1 MAHVEGIE
9 LEEYTIKLM
18 ERFEHLYG
26 GTVTGEFEEGARV
39 DHRMFTLWWDDMQW
53 VEFGVTVP
61 GHNEDGDWYLY
72 TLPVYGDAHFWPRK
86 VLLEQSFST
95 GRLRFE
101 CSEEEY
107 RETLGQEVHY
117 FLSWYLDNISE
128 RPRQKYLLEEER
140 NGEYRIVLAPDR
152 HPEAGSKAGGLVDGP
167 GVLPHWGRSWVF
179 SGSIVKGVRLG
190 GHTQVRGS
198 SKVQF
203 AGDNPPDKAVLV
215 RADTITGSRISLQ
228 HRSIIETG
236 CLLEWVHLDR
246 VIRIKANSTLAGV
259 TIRSRDKLTSLRMNT
274 FLHNMN
280 LAAGRG
286 ASPPFVQVAPIGADN
301 DLLTVWYDSNEK
313 QILAKRGCFKGTIE
327 EFLRSAQARYGDS
340 STPGGTHI
348 FYTYQNLLPTLVAQ
362 VRSLM
367 PGDEK

>member
-1 MAHVEGIE
+1 MEQVGIALAPRTGGMCEAVETMFEGKLRAVFTGDPTGYHPQNRLTLYWGE
-9 LEEYTIKLM
+9 LEWVT
-18 ERFEHLYG
+18 FF
-26 GTVTGEFEEGARV
+26 TVTVKGESYIVAVPTYGESELWEEK
-39 DHRMFTLWWDDMQW
+39 
-53 VEFGVTVP
+53 
-61 GHNEDGDWYLY
+61 GDAYIYRYGQHIEPHTQTIRYLVGLNNNVYLFAHWYLKNIAE
-72 TLPVYGDAHFWPRK
+72 VPRK
-86 VLLEQSFST
+86 KYI
-95 GRLRFE
+95 LRRNENKTF
-101 CSEEEY
+101 
-107 RETLGQEVHY
+107 TVIPTNPHQN
-117 FLSWYLDNISE
+117 D
-128 RPRQKYLLEEER
+128 PRGMVG
-140 NGEYRIVLAPDR
+140 GE
-152 HPEAGSKAGGLVDGP
+152 VDGP

-179 SGSIVKGVRLG
+179 GGSIVKGVRLS
-190 GHTQVRGS
+190 GHTRVRGS

-203 AGDNPPDKAVLV
+203 AGANPPAKAVLV

-228 HRSIIETG
+228 QRSIIETG
-236 CLLEWVHLDR
+236 CLLEWVHLDG

-274 FLHNMN
+274 FLHNVN

-286 ASPPFVQVAPIGADN
+286 AALPFVQVAPIGADD
-301 DLLTVWYDSNEK
+301 DLLTVWYDSKEK

-367 PGDEK
+367 PEGEK

>member
-9 LEEYTIKLM
+9 LEERTLKLM

-72 TLPVYGDAHFWPRK
+72 TLPVYGDAHYWPRK

-101 CSEEEY
+101 CGEEEY

-117 FLSWYLDNISE
+117 FLSWYMENLTE

-140 NGEYRIVLAPDR
+140 NGEYRIILAPDR

-203 AGDNPPDKAVLV
+203 AGDNPPAKAVLV

-236 CLLEWVHLDR
+236 CLLEWVHLDG

-259 TIRSRDKLTSLRMNT
+259 VIRSRDKLTSLRMNT
-274 FLHNMN
+274 CLHHVN

-286 ASPPFVQVAPIGADN
+286 ASLPFVQVAPIGADN

-340 STPGGTHI
+340 SAPRGTHI

-367 PGDEK
+367 PGGEL